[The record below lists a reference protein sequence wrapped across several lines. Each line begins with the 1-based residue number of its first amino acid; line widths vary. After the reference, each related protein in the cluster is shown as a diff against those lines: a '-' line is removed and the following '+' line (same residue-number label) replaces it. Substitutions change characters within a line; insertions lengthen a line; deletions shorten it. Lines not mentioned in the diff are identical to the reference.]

1 MSHGDKEGIVDTGVG
16 DIAKET
22 SQEST
27 HDVQVAKVVH
37 KVTLLGKVV
46 EVSGQFDNLG
56 QVMVAILVIGCTFN
70 PIDERDKVLVSDR
83 KLVK

>member
-1 MSHGDKEGIVDTGVG
+1 MSHGDKERIVDTRVG
-16 DIAKET
+16 DVAKET

-46 EVSGQFDNLG
+46 EVSSQFDNLG
-56 QVMVAILVIGCTFN
+56 QIVVAILLISRILY
-70 PIDERDKVLVSDR
+70 PID
-83 KLVK
+83 